1 MALVKRSRTLRP
13 SSRATGSPYKVNTIG
28 TSVNDI
34 LQLTIFHEAQQSS
47 VLCMFEFRGRDIS
60 GKRSIH
66 FAAQESGGSWKLTF
80 SGANPTSVTI

>member
-47 VLCMFEFRGRDIS
+47 VLRGRDIS